1 MLKKWTQA
9 ENGKLILGNND
20 YKSNVWMYVLVFIL
34 IFIPLLD
41 LFDLFYLMPAVLMS
55 ENIRKART
63 RLYEQISDGQIKY
76 LRLNGNL
83 YNING
88 STGECV
94 EDKTLLLNF
103 RCKFYKLILLNILGL
118 FIQLFVSNLIGLIIF
133 GVVGYISNEFGRKQ
147 AENIVLKEIYNE
159 KVKQVNFPNGEIL
172 NIKLNLEN

>member
-9 ENGKLILGNND
+9 ENGKLILENND
-20 YKSNVWMYVLVFIL
+20 YKSNIWMYVLVFVL
-34 IFIPLLD
+34 LFIPLLD

-83 YNING
+83 YNIND

-94 EDKTLLLNF
+94 EDNTLLLNSG
-103 RCKFYKLILLNILGL
+103 CEFYKLILLNVLGL